1 VVPSTRLIDEL
12 WGDDPAPS
20 AANILQ
26 GAVSQLRKALGKEAI
41 ETRGAG
47 YAVRVEPDGLDVHV
61 FERLADAGSA
71 ALERGHFEEAAGT
84 LAEAL
89 GLWRGESLADLADEP
104 SIDQVGRRLE
114 ELRLT
119 AHERLL

>member
-1 VVPSTRLIDEL
+1 
-12 WGDDPAPS
+12 
-20 AANILQ
+20 
-26 GAVSQLRKALGKEAI
+26 
-41 ETRGAG
+41 
-47 YAVRVEPDGLDVHV
+47 VEPDGLDVHV

-119 AHERLL
+119 AHERLLEA